1 MAPPA
6 DTLSVRP
13 PAPGGPLCPCARP
26 QRPCSGARCRSRVEV
41 HKEGAPRRGARGE
54 ESPMLVREVMTAPAV
69 TVSERATVKEA
80 IGLLDRHDVAALP
93 VVDTNGFL
101 VGVVSEADVIR
112 EMVVP
117 DPRVHELPVRLTTA
131 PFLARVADVMSNHPL
146 TVTGDTE
153 LAKAADLLTS
163 TVVKS
168 LPVVDHGKVV
178 GIVSRRDIVRL
189 LSRQDERI
197 EAEIDELIRQ
207 DGRDWMVEVADGI
220 VTVEG
225 PVDVSEERLAEV
237 LVSSVPGVI
246 GLRFGRVTA
255 T

>member
-1 MAPPA
+1 
-6 DTLSVRP
+6 
-13 PAPGGPLCPCARP
+13 
-26 QRPCSGARCRSRVEV
+26 
-41 HKEGAPRRGARGE
+41 
-54 ESPMLVREVMTAPAV
+54 MLVREVMTAPAV

-93 VVDTNGFL
+93 VVDTNGYL

-117 DPRVHELPVRLTTA
+117 DQRVHELPVRLSTA

-168 LPVVDHGKVV
+168 LPVVEHGKVV

-189 LSRQDERI
+189 LSRQDTRI

-225 PVDVSEERLAEV
+225 PQDVSEERLAEV